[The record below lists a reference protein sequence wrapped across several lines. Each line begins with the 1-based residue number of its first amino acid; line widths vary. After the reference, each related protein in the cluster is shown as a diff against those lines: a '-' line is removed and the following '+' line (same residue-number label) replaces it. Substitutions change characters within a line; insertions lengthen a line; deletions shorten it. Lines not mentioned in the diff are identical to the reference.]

1 MKDLWIYMLFVFI
14 YLPKL
19 AEAYPQPNLGGSRQW
34 GTDRCR
40 DDVAYMDG
48 PNCCLYCPAGNY
60 VKSPCTTSGELG
72 TCVACGN
79 GTFTEHANGLKK
91 CFKCTQCRD
100 DQETVRW
107 CTLSQNT
114 ECRCKSGRF
123 CDPDHACEVCKKCSR
138 CKSDEVIVR
147 NCTSTTDTECKK
159 TPSPSSSVSGIVAAI
174 VVPLVLLFIL
184 AIAVLLCW
192 RCRVSDSQSDL
203 SGIKTEPHYTDIS
216 TIDDETQRPDG
227 TNLILSLQPVRFRS
241 PVAVEEERK
250 MLCESLTSSA
260 SNSEYSLTGVQP
272 PAFPAAPTRDA
283 SAIARQNNRREEETF
298 PILIPKN
305 GEQSLRRCF
314 EYFEELDMDHHKR
327 FFRQVSLSDNVIK
340 SKEQLPYEDRIHE
353 LLNIWVEKEG
363 KEASLNDLLRA
374 LISLNQRRTAE
385 TIMENAIQ
393 NGHYVLES

>member
-227 TNLILSLQPVRFRS
+227 TNLILSLQP
-241 PVAVEEERK
+241 
-250 MLCESLTSSA
+250 
-260 SNSEYSLTGVQP
+260 
-272 PAFPAAPTRDA
+272 
-283 SAIARQNNRREEETF
+283 EEETF